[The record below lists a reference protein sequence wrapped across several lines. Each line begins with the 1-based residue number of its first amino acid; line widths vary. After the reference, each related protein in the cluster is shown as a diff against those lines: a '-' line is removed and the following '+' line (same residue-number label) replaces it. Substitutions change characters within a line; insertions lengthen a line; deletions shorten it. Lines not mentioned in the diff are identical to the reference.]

1 MSLTEATSIYLDHHA
16 TTPLDPRVLAVMM
29 PYLTTKFANAGSSSH
44 EPGRVVKAAVDDARE
59 RVAHCL
65 NCDAN
70 EIVFT
75 SGSTESNNLA
85 IRGSAERSRR
95 KGNHVVSVLTEHP
108 AVLDPLERLV
118 RVGVEVSLLPTQLQS
133 DATPGQLDPEVF
145 RSAVRDDTFLAS
157 VMWAN
162 NEIGVIQP
170 ISQIAEICHS
180 KGVTFHCDAT
190 QAVGK
195 LPMNLRATPIELLSF
210 SAHKFY
216 GPKGV
221 GVLFVRRKP
230 KPVRL
235 APLVEGGGQEQG
247 LRSGTLN
254 VSGIIGL
261 ATALEIAVNEMET
274 EQARLSALR
283 DQLFTLL
290 RSAIPD
296 LQLNGPPLDA
306 PKRLA
311 ANINIHFPGVGG
323 ETIMMHTPRVAVSSG
338 SACTSVNPEP
348 SHVLLAL
355 GRSAEEAQSSL
366 RFGLGRFT
374 TSEEIRLGAEL
385 ISKTV
390 LDLRNSPR

>member
-1 MSLTEATSIYLDHHA
+1 MNDAATIYLDHHA
-16 TTPLDPRVLAVMM
+16 TTPLDPRVLEAML
-29 PYLTTKFANAGSSSH
+29 PYLTTHFANAGSASH
-44 EPGRVVKAAVDDARE
+44 EPGRTAKAAVDDARD

-65 NCDAN
+65 GCDAN

-85 IRGSAERSRR
+85 IRGSAERARR
-95 KGNHVVSVLTEHP
+95 KGNHVLSVVSEHP
-108 AVLDPLERLV
+108 SVLDPLERLA
-118 RVGVEVSLLPTQLQS
+118 GIGMEVTLLPVASQ
-133 DATPGQLDPEVF
+133 
-145 RSAVRDDTFLAS
+145 RDDAPGEIALDRFRDSLASETFLAS

-162 NEIGVIQP
+162 NEIGALQP
-170 ISQIAEICHS
+170 IAEIADLCQS
-180 KGVTFHCDAT
+180 RGVTLHCDAT

-195 LPMNLRATPIELLSF
+195 MPINLRATGIDLLSL

-221 GVLFVRRKP
+221 GALFVRRRP

-254 VSGIIGL
+254 VPGIVGL
-261 ATALEIAVNEMET
+261 AKALEIAVTEMES
-274 EQARLSALR
+274 EQARLARLR
-283 DQLFTLL
+283 EQLFAALK
-290 RSAIPD
+290 SSIPD
-296 LQLNGPPLDA
+296 IELNGPPLRVDE
-306 PKRLA
+306 RLA
-311 ANINIHFPGVGG
+311 GNLNLHFPGVAG
-323 ETIMMHTPRVAVSSG
+323 ETIMLHTPQVAVSSG

-355 GRSAEEAQSSL
+355 GRSSEEAQCSL

-374 TSEEIRLGAEL
+374 TEAEVDAAAKL
-385 ISKTV
+385 IAGTV
-390 LDLRNSPR
+390 NSLRSAASH

>member
-1 MSLTEATSIYLDHHA
+1 MNDASVIYLDHHA
-16 TTPLDPRVLAVMM
+16 TTPLDPRVLDAMM
-29 PYLTTKFANAGSSSH
+29 PYLTTHFANAGSASH
-44 EPGRVVKAAVDDARE
+44 ELGRAAKAAVDDARQ
-59 RVAHCL
+59 RVAQCL

-85 IRGSAERSRR
+85 LRGSAERSRR
-95 KGNHVVSVLTEHP
+95 KGNHVVGVSTEHP
-108 AVLDPLERLV
+108 SVLDPLERFT
-118 RVGVEVSLLPTQLQS
+118 RVGIDVTLLPVQLQN
-133 DATPGQLDPEVF
+133 DASPGEIDREAFCAALTGE
-145 RSAVRDDTFLAS
+145 TFLAT

-170 ISQIAEICHS
+170 IAEIAEHCQS
-180 KGVTFHCDAT
+180 RGVTFHCDAT

-195 LPMNLRATPIELLSF
+195 LPIDLRRTPIDLLSF

-221 GVLFVRRKP
+221 GALFVRRKP

-254 VSGIIGL
+254 VPGIIGL
-261 ATALEIAVNEMET
+261 AAALEIAVAEMQT
-274 EQARLSALR
+274 EQARLAKLSNH
-283 DQLFTLL
+283 LFA
-290 RSAIPD
+290 AIKSKLPEVE
-296 LQLNGPPLDA
+296 LNGPALVPD
-306 PKRLA
+306 KRLS

-323 ETIMMHTPRVAVSSG
+323 ETIMLHTPQLAISSG

-348 SHVLLAL
+348 SHVLIAL

-366 RFGLGRFT
+366 RFGLGRST
-374 TSEEIRLGAEL
+374 TLQEIEMAAEL
-385 ISKTV
+385 IAGTVQSLKTA
-390 LDLRNSPR
+390 ST